1 MRVRDSIFTLQGAM
15 SVLAVAILV
24 GYAAEALQPTPE
36 RSGSI
41 YAQDAAPAPQTPGQA
56 MPDRGTAN
64 KSSTFMGTI
73 VKDGSEFVLR
83 ASSGDVYRLDMP
95 DKAQKFEGKTV
106 KVTGKLEET
115 AKLIHVESI
124 EEASA

>member
-1 MRVRDSIFTLQGAM
+1 MRMRNSIFTLQGAL
-15 SVLAVAILV
+15 SVLAISIMV

-36 RSGSI
+36 RSGAI
-41 YAQDAAPAPQTPGQA
+41 YAQDPAPSPPPGQA
-56 MPDRGTAN
+56 TPDQRTA

-83 ASSGDVYRLDMP
+83 ASSGDVYRLDTP
-95 DKAQKFEGKTV
+95 DKAQKFEGKSV

-115 AKLIHVESI
+115 ARLIHVEAI